1 MNTEPLDT
9 LSSQV
14 EPEEYE
20 YDVDGRQSG
29 DLPSIDSGSKK
40 GINGDLK
47 EIEEII
53 CRMGSFASLA

>member
-1 MNTEPLDT
+1 VNTEPLDT
-9 LSSQV
+9 LCSQV
-14 EPEEYE
+14 EPKEYE

-29 DLPSIDSGSKK
+29 DLPSIDSGLKK
-40 GINGDLK
+40 GINGDLN